1 MVLKKFLFAVAILGT
16 SAAQAAPLF
25 TDNFDSDTLG
35 LNSIAF
41 NGGWS
46 VSGGTVD
53 LIGAPGFFD
62 LVPGNGR
69 YVDLDGSTGK
79 AGIFANSFDVSN
91 GMTYTLSF
99 DLAGNHRGAGTDTV
113 VVNFGSGSQTFT
125 RAATDGFQTFQLSYT
140 ATGTGK
146 VGFSF
151 IDQGGDNQGALLD
164 RVSVAAVPE
173 PETYA
178 MLLGGLGL
186 LGFVARR
193 RRQA

>member
-1 MVLKKFLFAVAILGT
+1 MAAALFGA

-25 TDNFDSDTLG
+25 SDNFDTDTLG

-53 LIGAPGFFD
+53 IIGAPGFFD

-69 YVDLDGSTGK
+69 YIDLDGSTNK
-79 AGIFANSFDVSN
+79 AGIFANSINVVN
-91 GMTYTLSF
+91 GMTYALSF
-99 DLAGNHRGAGTDTV
+99 DLAGNHRAAGMDTV
-113 VVNFGSGSQTFT
+113 MVNFGSGSQTYT
-125 RAATDGFQTFQLSYT
+125 LADTAGFQTFTLNYT

-151 IDQGGDNQGALLD
+151 IDQGADQKGALLD
-164 RVSVAAVPE
+164 RVTVTAVPE
-173 PETYA
+173 PETYG
-178 MLLGGLGL
+178 MLLGGLAL
-186 LGFVARR
+186 LGVVARR
-193 RRQA
+193 RRQG